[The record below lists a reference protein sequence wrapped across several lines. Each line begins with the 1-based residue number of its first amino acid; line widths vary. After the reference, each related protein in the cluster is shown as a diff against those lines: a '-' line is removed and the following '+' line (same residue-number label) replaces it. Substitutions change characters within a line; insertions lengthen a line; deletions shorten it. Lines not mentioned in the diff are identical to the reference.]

1 MSSSYHDPCTVWPKA
16 SSMSP
21 SPIIQ
26 VQILRNHC
34 LGVSNVH
41 INRNSIWNTLV
52 EQISMHTC
60 VLKCVL
66 ALLPGSSPA
75 FCHILY
81 SAWQIACLVPR
92 LLPNFLWHTIQYATK
107 VGEEPGN
114 EADVFMVDV
123 FMVAESNSV
132 HIVGGLLK
140 FTLHHG
146 APVLI
151 HRESD
156 CHKEAHTSLCLSQQM
171 VGMKPPMIRHVKVLC
186 LEFKKATPNKH
197 TVAELM
203 KLTFTVR
210 RQRILTAP
218 VSMKSLLKTYP
229 PFRQYN

>member
-1 MSSSYHDPCTVWPKA
+1 MAFLTGNCLVSSSYHDPCTVWPKA

-132 HIVGGLLK
+132 HIVSGLLK

-156 CHKEAHTSLCLSQQM
+156 CHKEAHTSLCLS
-171 VGMKPPMIRHVKVLC
+171 
-186 LEFKKATPNKH
+186 
-197 TVAELM
+197 
-203 KLTFTVR
+203 
-210 RQRILTAP
+210 
-218 VSMKSLLKTYP
+218 
-229 PFRQYN
+229 